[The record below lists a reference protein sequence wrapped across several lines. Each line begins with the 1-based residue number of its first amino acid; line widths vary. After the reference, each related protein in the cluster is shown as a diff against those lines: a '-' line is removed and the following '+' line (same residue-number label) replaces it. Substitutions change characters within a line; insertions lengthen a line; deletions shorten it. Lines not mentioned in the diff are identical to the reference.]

1 MGGAS
6 RVCTEAL
13 RRCTADHSGYAC
25 GSTSGQLD
33 WLKFV
38 EGLLDVE
45 ECLIHPRE
53 GRWAPALVM
62 VSSEVGHDTRIQ
74 IQDGIVPLMVEG
86 GRRGANEGALTLTRL
101 VPHAA
106 NALLC

>member
-1 MGGAS
+1 MFVQRHSAVAQLTTACMHAARHLAS
-6 RVCTEAL
+6 C
-13 RRCTADHSGYAC
+13 
-25 GSTSGQLD
+25 D

-62 VSSEVGHDTRIQ
+62 VSSKVGHTTYASRYRME
-74 IQDGIVPLMVEG
+74 LF
-86 GRRGANEGALTLTRL
+86 L
-101 VPHAA
+101 
-106 NALLC
+106 